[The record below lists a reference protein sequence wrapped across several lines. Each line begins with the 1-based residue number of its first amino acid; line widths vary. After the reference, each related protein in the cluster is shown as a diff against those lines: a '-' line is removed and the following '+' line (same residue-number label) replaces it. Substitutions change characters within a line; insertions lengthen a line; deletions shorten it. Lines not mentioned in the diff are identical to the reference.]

1 MDKNL
6 FFYELEGRGYIFQ
19 NKKWEEAKHGFED
32 DMLNMAWEMWSSAK
46 HSVKAQAVPEG
57 FGLFDGDTLTY
68 SNGYSINCSFDD
80 EFDCHIF
87 DVYQNED
94 CVKDG
99 MTQLEQAHCL
109 VLSMI
114 KLDAKDSMIEAQEP
128 TND

>member
-1 MDKNL
+1 MDIQRKAFEAYMADRYKNTVDQRVCINSDGD
-6 FFYELEGRGYIFQ
+6 Y
-19 NKKWEEAKHGFED
+19 
-32 DMLNMAWEMWSSAK
+32 MAWDMQVAWHVWQAAN
-46 HSVKAQAVPEG
+46 AQAVPEG

-114 KLDAKDSMIEAQEP
+114 KLDAKDSMIEALEP

>member
-1 MDKNL
+1 MDIQKERKAFVEKYRKVYKVDKSL
-6 FFYELEGRGYIFQ
+6 FVNDSGEFTDLFCQ
-19 NKKWEEAKHGFED
+19 D
-32 DMLNMAWEMWSSAK
+32 AWVMWQAA
-46 HSVKAQAVPEG
+46 KAQAVPEG

-114 KLDAKDSMIEAQEP
+114 KLDAKDSMIEAQEQKG
-128 TND
+128 